1 MNEEK
6 KRANDLAQLKGAS
19 AWLTSLPIKDEGFV
33 LNKREF
39 FDAVAMRYR
48 WDMKRLPLNCSC
60 GKQFTMDHAMQCPL
74 GGYVIRRHDQIRDL
88 FASLL
93 NDVANDVRI
102 EPSLQPLTGE
112 ILNRGANLTSKKAL
126 SLFSDQMK
134 QARNVSTTIESYK
147 LNMELLLLLLCPLL
161 EVLAKKQID
170 LCQS

>member
-74 GGYVIRRHDQIRDL
+74 GQGFPNPNFYGGAARPPQR
-88 FASLL
+88 
-93 NDVANDVRI
+93 
-102 EPSLQPLTGE
+102 PPLY
-112 ILNRGANLTSKKAL
+112 RKSA
-126 SLFSDQMK
+126 
-134 QARNVSTTIESYK
+134 ARAT
-147 LNMELLLLLLCPLL
+147 
-161 EVLAKKQID
+161 
-170 LCQS
+170 